1 MGRKKLWVIGGAVAS
16 CPMILI
22 ASFLIANKFYL
33 RFIFKGEMSNF
44 SPGDSFGVILYTF
57 LFTFLLFN
65 SGSSG
70 MVVALSPYV
79 GLAAFHSLIAL

>member
-22 ASFLIANKFYL
+22 ASFLIANKFYM

-57 LFTFLLFN
+57 LFTFLL
-65 SGSSG
+65 
-70 MVVALSPYV
+70 
-79 GLAAFHSLIAL
+79 LIPVLLGWWLLYRRISD